1 MYRLWRADEPEAVF
15 VLIHGLGTQ
24 SGRWE
29 FLAEFFLRRNIS
41 SYALEL
47 RGFGETRDLKGH
59 VDSFDVYFDDVRRLH
74 DIAKENNPGKKLFLI
89 GQSLGGL
96 ICFLMTV
103 SDPHLF
109 EGVVCITP
117 ALSNR
122 LKFGLFNYAQMFLSL
137 LYNPTKRFDLPFTTE
152 MCTRDIGYQKMMDS
166 DSREIRF
173 ATAHFLKNLLF
184 AQIKAV
190 ILRKKI
196 KSPILFLLAGNDL
209 LVNSA
214 FSRKIFESL
223 STQDKKLIEY
233 PGMYHALNVDLER
246 GKVFNDISN
255 WIGSHLQQLH

>member
-1 MYRLWRADEPEAVF
+1 
-15 VLIHGLGTQ
+15 
-24 SGRWE
+24 
-29 FLAEFFLRRNIS
+29 
-41 SYALEL
+41 
-47 RGFGETRDLKGH
+47 
-59 VDSFDVYFDDVRRLH
+59 
-74 DIAKENNPGKKLFLI
+74 
-89 GQSLGGL
+89 
-96 ICFLMTV
+96 MTV

-184 AQIKAV
+184 AQIKVV